1 MKNKNLIIINNE
13 KIFKKDFFYC
23 DNIDMQSIPEDLN
36 KDFNV
41 TIIARSSKIKRERKI
56 NLVQIKVASNILS
69 FLYNILKTFNR
80 KGSIYLVI
88 SITPYTFLTYLLLF
102 LFRKKVFIYLRSNG
116 YEEYKEIIGFLG
128 PAIYYFML
136 KIVSFK
142 SKVIT
147 CQERLFKKEKSNL
160 VYPSELNSSWLQNLK
175 DISLSKPKL
184 LYVGRARVE
193 KGIFSIIK
201 IFNEIKTDV
210 QFSIVARMDEN
221 PKIKNFQN
229 IKKINFLGH
238 GFDGPKLISIYDNHN
253 IFVLPSY
260 TEAHPKVLDE
270 SLARGRPVIIFE
282 EIKHVIQSR
291 KGIFVSKRNSVSFL
305 ETINYIIKNYKDIQK
320 EMKKNKLPTRKDF
333 ILQIK
338 SILNSNL

>member
-1 MKNKNLIIINNE
+1 MKNKDLVIINNE
-13 KIFKKDFFYC
+13 KIFEKDFFYC

-36 KDFNV
+36 KHFKV
-41 TIIARSSKIKRERKI
+41 TIIARSSKIERERKI
-56 NLVQIKVASNILS
+56 DLENIKVASNIFS
-69 FLYNILKTFNR
+69 FLYNTLKTFN
-80 KGSIYLVI
+80 KKEAIYLII

-102 LFRKKVFIYLRSNG
+102 FLRKKVFVYLRSNG

-128 PAIYYFML
+128 PVIYYFML

-142 SKVIT
+142 SKIIT

-160 VYPSELNSSWLQNLK
+160 VYPSELNSFWLQNLQEA
-175 DISLSKPKL
+175 SLSKPKL
-184 LYVGRARVE
+184 LYIGRARVE

-201 IFNEIKTDV
+201 IFNEIKTDIE
-210 QFSIVARMDEN
+210 FSIVARMDES
-221 PKIKNFQN
+221 PKIEKFQN

-238 GFDGPKLISIYDNHN
+238 GFNSSKLISIYDSHN
-253 IFVLPSY
+253 IFILPSY

-282 EIKHVIQSR
+282 EIKHVIQNR
-291 KGIFVSKRNSVSFL
+291 KGIFVSKRNSSSFL
-305 ETINYIIKNYKDIQK
+305 ETINYIIKNYKDIQE

-333 ILQIK
+333 ILQMK
-338 SILNSNL
+338 NILNSNI